1 MAVQSQPGQLDTVLE
16 RVPWSTWVMTAAHDD
31 QRAGVVVHWVQRCAA
46 QPVLVSVSMAKCHSL
61 EPLLR
66 DSRAF
71 ALNLVSE
78 TDRLL
83 LRKFDGHVPPDELSD
98 TFDSLAIESW
108 ASGSPI
114 LRRATAAIDC
124 EIVRH
129 IDLESDTEL
138 YIGQVLDARV
148 ISPG

>member
-1 MAVQSQPGQLDTVLE
+1 MTVQPQTDQIDTVLE
-16 RVPWSTWVMTAAHDD
+16 RVPWSTWVMTAALDD
-31 QRAGVVVHWVQRCAA
+31 QRAGVVVRWVQRCAE
-46 QPVLVSVSMAKCHSL
+46 QPVLVSVSMTKCHAL

-66 DSRAF
+66 DSRSF

-98 TFDSLAIESW
+98 TFDSLATESW

-114 LRRATAAIDC
+114 LRRAVAAIDC

-138 YIGQVLDARV
+138 YIGQVIDARV
-148 ISPG
+148 IAGG